1 MNQYDLHMARQ
12 DDLKAIHTRAI
23 KETEDQHYV
32 ADNLKC
38 IYSVDLNDDQGKP
51 YMAELS
57 VLRRGF
63 KIQWTAK
70 AGMYELLRTNTSEF
84 YKWVSESDIN
94 AFLEHGFIRTV
105 DERQLERDRKQV
117 EYLNKKIGKAN
128 SERNDSLMVHWRQ
141 RRVDLIDRI
150 SKIEESL

>member
-1 MNQYDLHMARQ
+1 MARQ

-23 KETEDQHYV
+23 KETQAQNHV

-38 IYSVDLNDDQGKP
+38 IYSVQINDDQGNP
-51 YMAELS
+51 YLAELS

-63 KIQWTAK
+63 KIQWTSK
-70 AGMYELLRTNTSEF
+70 IGMYELLRTNTSEF
-84 YKWVSESDIN
+84 YKWVDTKDIDI
-94 AFLEHGFIRTV
+94 FLEEGFIRTV
-105 DERQLERDRKQV
+105 DKRQLKRDRSAV
-117 EYLNKKIGKAN
+117 SALNKKIGQAN

-141 RRVDLIDRI
+141 RRIDLIDRI